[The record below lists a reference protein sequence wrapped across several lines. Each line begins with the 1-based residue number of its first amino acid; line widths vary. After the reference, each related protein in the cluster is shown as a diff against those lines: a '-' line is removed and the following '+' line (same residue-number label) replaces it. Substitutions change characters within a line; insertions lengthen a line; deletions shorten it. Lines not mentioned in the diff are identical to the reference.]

1 MKIRIARISFYL
13 KESNTLA
20 DKLNLI
26 NNFKKTKGS
35 KPHLSV
41 YSPHLITSK

>member
-26 NNFKKTKGS
+26 NNLKKLRGVNLIFLFT
-35 KPHLSV
+35 PH
-41 YSPHLITSK
+41 I